1 MMGEP
6 SVLLRYHS
14 RLFSTAAALL
24 VAALAACAAPAAG
37 PPAKPTTAPAGGA
50 SQPTA
55 ASAPASPTTAPA
67 AAASKEPQKVR
78 IAVQMNVTIAPLVLA
93 DERGYFKEA
102 GIDVD
107 LVPMGGGSEM
117 AAPLATGEI
126 DAGLGGIS
134 ASLFNALARGMDA
147 KIVSDFSHMSRGHG
161 FGGFVVRNDV
171 EYSGIPSLRGKLI
184 GFNNPGSP
192 CHYMV
197 GKMLESGGLTLTDVQ
212 ASYIPFPTIPGA
224 MAKKEID
231 AACAAEPWVDST
243 VHAGDARLVLTY
255 DEIVPDMQTSTVM
268 VSTKM
273 LGDRPLTERF
283 LKAFLRA
290 APDAKE
296 KSPEVLEVV
305 SRHTGLAVDVLK
317 DTYWTDLDNGGRVNV
332 VSIKDQLDFFTRA
345 SLVNGTVDV
354 DRFVDMSYLP
364 GS

>member
-1 MMGEP
+1 
-6 SVLLRYHS
+6 VLLRFHS

-24 VAALAACAAPAAG
+24 VAALTACAAPAAA
-37 PPAKPTTAPAGGA
+37 PPAKPTVPPSGGA

-55 ASAPASPTTAPA
+55 ASAPASPTTA
-67 AAASKEPQKVR
+67 ASMAPQKVR

-147 KIVSDFSHMSRGHG
+147 KIVSDFSRMSRGHG

-197 GKMLESGGLTLTDVQ
+197 GKMLESAGLTLTDVQ
-212 ASYIPFPTIPGA
+212 TSYIPFPTIPGA

-231 AACAAEPWVDST
+231 AACAAEPWVANT

-317 DTYWTDLDNGGRVNV
+317 DTYWTDIDNGGRVNV
-332 VSIKDQLDFFTRA
+332 ASIKDQLDFFTRA
-345 SLVNGTVDV
+345 GLVNGTVDV